1 MGMVQMKTL
10 QLKVHAVR
18 IIRKLFIQN
27 VIYLFTYLANN
38 TCPQENF
45 SCDHNKCIS
54 KFWVCD
60 GDNDC
65 DDKTDEKPEL
75 CDSCLASQFACGVTR
90 RCIPHSWVCDGTF
103 DCGEGDTSD
112 EHQYCGKSNI
122 VIFYPI

>member
-1 MGMVQMKTL
+1 MFV
-10 QLKVHAVR
+10 
-18 IIRKLFIQN
+18 
-27 VIYLFTYLANN
+27 YLVNN

-45 SCDHNKCIS
+45 RCDNNKCIS

-65 DDKTDEKPEL
+65 EDKTDENTEL
-75 CDSCLASQFACGVTR
+75 CKTCLASQFECAVTR

-112 EHQYCGKSNI
+112 EHQYCGMYNVLLSKEKSISNI
-122 VIFYPI
+122 SRTFQTFLFI

>member
-1 MGMVQMKTL
+1 MYINIGE
-10 QLKVHAVR
+10 H
-18 IIRKLFIQN
+18 
-27 VIYLFTYLANN
+27 

-45 SCDHNKCIS
+45 ACSDSNKCIS

-65 DDKTDEKPEL
+65 DDKSDENPGL
-75 CDSCLASQFACGVTR
+75 CESCLASQFACTVTK

-112 EHQYCGKSNI
+112 EHQYCGMSYI
-122 VIFYPI
+122 IS

>member
-1 MGMVQMKTL
+1 MYV
-10 QLKVHAVR
+10 
-18 IIRKLFIQN
+18 
-27 VIYLFTYLANN
+27 YLVNN

-45 SCDHNKCIS
+45 RCDDNRKCIS

-65 DDKTDEKPEL
+65 EDKTDENTEL
-75 CDSCLASQFACGVTR
+75 CKSCLASQFECAITK

-112 EHQYCGKSNI
+112 EHQYCGMFNVLFSI
-122 VIFYPI
+122 I